1 MIEGKKLAM
10 LQIIDISA
18 NILYDKYKAMNEFQ
32 ALINACVSHELRNPL
47 NSIVAQN
54 IEKKFLSKQMKDLLQ
69 NKNIGPHELR
79 IRLLKL
85 NKLMIEGL
93 KINQSSSDIMCFL
106 VQDLL
111 DFA

>member
-1 MIEGKKLAM
+1 MIEGKKLTV

-69 NKNIGPHELR
+69 NKSIKPVELR
-79 IRLLKL
+79 TRLLQL
-85 NKLMIEGL
+85 NKLMMEGL

-106 VQDLL
+106 V
-111 DFA
+111 

>member
-1 MIEGKKLAM
+1 MNEEEEIKQSQFIQIKKSEFMIDGKKRTM

-54 IEKKFLSKQMKDLLQ
+54 IEKKFLSEQMRDLLH
-69 NKNIGPHELR
+69 NRNIKPHDLRTEL
-79 IRLLKL
+79 L
-85 NKLMIEGL
+85 
-93 KINQSSSDIMCFL
+93 
-106 VQDLL
+106 
-111 DFA
+111 